1 MKIIIGCLP
10 VLLLTLFIYK
20 KDKHKESLYMI
31 ILLLLGGI
39 FSAIFSYTVSEFIKP
54 IVVNN
59 IVLKNLLFIGFKEE
73 FIKFIVLFLMCFN
86 AIEFDEIYDSIVYS
100 TFLALGFIFVENII
114 YIYDLKLDLIEIVL
128 RSVMSCGIHFA
139 LGVIMGYFLGYAK
152 DNQVNSKYLNAITD
166 IFLAFLIPSIL
177 HGLYNLLISLSMT
190 NSDISLFVVFYVFCL
205 FTVSYILFTRYL
217 KLRNNNFVSFNN

>member
-1 MKIIIGCLP
+1 MKIIIGFLP

-86 AIEFDEIYDSIVYS
+86 A

-152 DNQVNSKYLNAITD
+152 DNQVNSKYLNSITD
-166 IFLAFLIPSIL
+166 IFLAFLIPTIL

-190 NSDISLFVVFYVFCL
+190 NSDVSLFVVFYVFCL